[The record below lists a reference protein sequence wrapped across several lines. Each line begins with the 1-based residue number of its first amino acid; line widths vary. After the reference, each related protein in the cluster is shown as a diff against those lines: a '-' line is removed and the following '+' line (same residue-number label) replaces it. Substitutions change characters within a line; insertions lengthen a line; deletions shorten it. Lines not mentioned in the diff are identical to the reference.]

1 MILADENLPPRM
13 IELLRSSEIE
23 VFSIK
28 ENHRGIDDQAVI
40 NLSKSPPRIILT
52 EDKDFGEWVF
62 AHHEASI
69 SVILLRYKRPDH
81 DLIASVVIDLIK
93 SRGANLFGKYVTVTR
108 DKIRIREI

>member
-13 IELLRSSEIE
+13 IELLRGSEIE

-28 ENHRGIDDQAVI
+28 ENHRGIDDQEVI

-62 AHHEASI
+62 AHHEESI
-69 SVILLRYKRPDH
+69 SVILLRYKRPDL
-81 DLIASVVIDLIK
+81 DLIANIVIDLIK
-93 SRGANLFGKYVTVTR
+93 AKGASLFGKYVTVTLG
-108 DKIRIREI
+108 KIRIREI